1 MSRRRVVIFAAA
13 AVAIVA
19 VVVAVAIAVRP
30 RVSSVS
36 SVSSDIVQTQPEPPT
51 VDASPVVAPV
61 VDTPIIAPA
70 PRPPAPVPAPTS
82 LSTAPA
88 TKLKVVVPKDKK
100 KNKKPASLLS
110 QVTPSK
116 SSSSPSPSKSS
127 PSPSKPSMTSL
138 PPATPGAPLVV
149 AGKSWSGVDLD
160 AFFGGKIKDK
170 ALLAAMVADPQLVI
184 RAWQTLTDDV
194 RLWKKR
200 GGIDGPFYA
209 LGGNSNLEVFGETL
223 GKQAQLSSSWKR
235 AVATSFGKNLLDA
248 NGLIASSARR
258 ADPDARAGWSWSFG
272 YQFHFFRKRW
282 QGQLGSDAIG
292 LTWPGGPTGAGSR
305 LLRHIFVDEYNFIKP
320 TAAGQTTRTLPVHA
334 GWGAGDDRVVP
345 RSVLKRVRDGQCEFP
360 CGVALGWRD
369 KVPAY
374 HGAWDALCVLNQLF
388 VESGGASVF
397 ALIPDAVKP
406 RIGSAMANL
415 VAMAN
420 AKADDMSGYKPSGD
434 GSWDHWR
441 MACMEEFPKKGVQ
454 YVLKNFGRL

>member
-1 MSRRRVVIFAAA
+1 
-13 AVAIVA
+13 
-19 VVVAVAIAVRP
+19 
-30 RVSSVS
+30 
-36 SVSSDIVQTQPEPPT
+36 
-51 VDASPVVAPV
+51 
-61 VDTPIIAPA
+61 
-70 PRPPAPVPAPTS
+70 
-82 LSTAPA
+82 
-88 TKLKVVVPKDKK
+88 
-100 KNKKPASLLS
+100 
-110 QVTPSK
+110 
-116 SSSSPSPSKSS
+116 
-127 PSPSKPSMTSL
+127 MTTTLL
-138 PPATPGAPLVV
+138 PPATSGAPLVV
-149 AGKSWSGVDLD
+149 GGKSWSGVDLD
-160 AFFGGKIKDK
+160 AFFGGKLKDK
-170 ALLAAMVADPQLVI
+170 ALLAAMVADPNVVI
-184 RAWQTLTDDV
+184 RAWQTVTDDV
-194 RLWKKR
+194 RLWKQR

-223 GKQAQLSSSWKR
+223 GKQAQLPAAWKR
-235 AVATSFGKNLLDA
+235 AVATAFGKNLLDS

-258 ADPDARAGWSWSFG
+258 ADPTARAGWSWSFG

-320 TAAGQTTRTLPVHA
+320 TAAGQKTRVLPVHA
-334 GWGAGDDRVVP
+334 GWGGGDDRVVP
-345 RSVLKRVRDGQCEFP
+345 KSVLKRVRDGQCEFP
-360 CGVALGWRD
+360 CGMALGWRD

-420 AKADDMSGYKPSGD
+420 AKADDGSGYRPSGE

-441 MACMEEFPKKGVQ
+441 TSCMEEFPKKGVQ